1 MNFFRLV
8 VRSLQFHASKHLAVL
23 FGVMAATAVLTG
35 ALVVGDSVR
44 YSLRHLTL
52 DRLGRIDHLLL
63 VDRFFRAE
71 LASELQA
78 DELLKPNDFE
88 LPSGIVSFPAIIIPT
103 ATAEVPR
110 SKGRSL
116 AAGITLIAAGNDFD
130 ELRHKR
136 DVIGKPDLGIDTP
149 GPNEVV
155 LNEPLAK
162 ELDAKVGDT
171 IIIRIPKA
179 TQVSEDSP
187 LGRKDDRLTSLAELK
202 VSQIVP
208 AQDLGRFSLH
218 PMQTSPRNAYVA
230 LAPLQEALDQPGKV
244 NAIFVSSK
252 DEQLG
257 LSHLF
262 THKLQTALRPTLADY
277 GLSLKHVKLDFE
289 QDGKEEPILNY
300 FSLSTNRMLL
310 DETTDRVALEA
321 FKKFDAYPILTYL
334 ANSIDKVGAPANT
347 KGIPYSTIAALDPA
361 PDGPLVDREGEPLPK
376 LADDEIALT
385 DWAAEDQGLKIG
397 DKVRVTFFEPE
408 TTHGAEKEA
417 SAEFTV
423 KAIVPLTEPSAPYSR
438 GKGPKFKDPPTK
450 ANDADLTPDVP
461 GVTDQA
467 SIADWDAPFPFDY
480 KKMRS
485 QDDKYWENHRAT
497 PKAYISL
504 AAGQKLWHSR
514 FGQATSIRIPFREG
528 MTEESLTSKFLAQLS
543 KDNERLGFE
552 IIPIKARDLAASQG
566 TTPFDV
572 LFLLLSMF
580 IIGAALLL
588 IWLLFRLG
596 VEQRASEIGLLQA
609 LGWRQQLT
617 GKWLASEGLV
627 VSILGALLGTAVGI
641 GYAWLMVTGLRT
653 WWVGAI
659 SSPFL
664 ILHPGWL
671 SLVIGF
677 VVGVIVAQ
685 LTIYFSLRQ
694 LRKVSPR
701 QLLAGETSSA
711 LATLQNDREL
721 PAWRRALPWMF
732 LVLAAI
738 LAGLA
743 SILKAEAQ
751 AATFMACGASV
762 LTGLLMLISRQLGGQ
777 SRTLSKTPFRWVLPS
792 LAIRNIGRARGR
804 SMATIA
810 LVASACFLVVAVSSF
825 RLSPTEQGVGGF
837 NLLAESAEPILP
849 DLNDPAARKAAMG
862 NDADKLTGS
871 TVLPMRMR
879 AGDDASCRNLYQAMQ
894 PRVLGVT
901 PAVVQHFDSQGV
913 THFVFAASAAKTTEE
928 QANPWRLLE
937 QPAADGEPINTVLDM
952 NTALYSLKLYG
963 GIGQV
968 FERDYGDGPPIQFR
982 VVGLLSN
989 SVLQGSLLIG
999 ESDFKRVFPRVAGY
1013 RSFLI
1018 RTPEANERE
1027 VAATLEDRFGDEG
1040 FDVTESRV
1048 RLQDLL
1054 AVQNTYI
1061 STFQALGA
1069 LGLLLGTFGLAAVQL
1084 RNVLERRK
1092 ELAMLRA
1099 TGFRPA
1105 RIAGMVMLENLWLL
1119 CGGIFTGLLAA
1130 LLAVLPHMFLGG
1142 ASLPWRDLTIM
1153 IAAILLI
1160 GSLVGLLA
1168 VRATL
1173 RAPILA
1179 ALRGE

>member
-8 VRSLQFHASKHLAVL
+8 SRSLQFHASKHFAVL
-23 FGVMAATAVLTG
+23 LGVMAATAVLTG

-44 YSLRHLTL
+44 FSLRHLTL
-52 DRLGRIDHLLL
+52 DRLRRIDHLLL

-71 LASELQA
+71 LASELQQ
-78 DELLKPNDFE
+78 NFGS
-88 LPSGIVSFPAIIIPT
+88 SGEIAAVPAIIMPT

-110 SKGRSL
+110 EKGRSL
-116 AAGITLIAAGNDFD
+116 AAGVTLIAADQGFWDLNGS
-130 ELRHKR
+130 EGESAK
-136 DVIGKPDLGIDTP
+136 IIAPKPG
-149 GPNEVV
+149 EVL
-155 LNEPLAK
+155 LNEPLAS
-162 ELDAKVGDT
+162 ELNAKVGDT
-171 IIIRIPKA
+171 LIVRIPKA

-202 VSQIVP
+202 VREIIP
-208 AQDLGRFSLH
+208 AEGLGRFSLH
-218 PMQTSPRNAYVA
+218 PMQTSPRNVYVA
-230 LAPLQEALDQPGKV
+230 LAPLQETLEQPGKV
-244 NAIFVSSK
+244 NAILVATQ
-252 DEQLG
+252 DERRLKPAA
-257 LSHLF
+257 L
-262 THKLQTALRPTLADY
+262 TAKLQAALRPTLADY
-277 GLSLKHVKLDFE
+277 GLSLKHVTLNFE

-310 DETTDRVALEA
+310 DETTERVALEA
-321 FKKFDAYPILTYL
+321 FKKFDAYPVLTYL
-334 ANSIDKVGAPANT
+334 ANSIDKVGAPEGT

-361 PDGPLVDREGEPLPK
+361 PDGPLVDREGKPLPK

-408 TTHGAEKEA
+408 TTHGAEKEE

-423 KAIVPLTEPSAPYSR
+423 KAIIPLTEPTAPYSR
-438 GKGPKFKDPPTK
+438 RKGPQFQQRPTK

-480 KKMRS
+480 KKIRA
-485 QDDKYWENHRAT
+485 QDDKYWNNHRTT

-514 FGQATSIRIPFREG
+514 FGQATSIRIPASPVF
-528 MTEESLTSKFLAQLS
+528 TEELLTKAFLAQLQLQ
-543 KDNERLGFE
+543 NEFLGFE
-552 IIPIKARDLAASQG
+552 LIPIKDRDLAASQG

-609 LGWRQQLT
+609 LGWRQQRT
-617 GKWLASEGLV
+617 GRWLASEGLV

-664 ILHPGWL
+664 LLHPSTL

-711 LATLQNDREL
+711 LANLQSDRAL
-721 PAWRRALPWMF
+721 PAWRQALPWMF

-743 SILKAEAQ
+743 SVLKAEAQ

-777 SRTLSKTPFRWVLPS
+777 SRASTTPFRYVLPS
-792 LAIRNIGRARGR
+792 LAVRNIGRARGR

-849 DLNDPAARKAAMG
+849 DLNDPAARQAAMG
-862 NDADKLTGS
+862 KDATKLADS
-871 TVLPMRMR
+871 LVLPMRMR
-879 AGDDASCRNLYQAMQ
+879 GGDDASCRNLYQAMQ

-901 PAVVQHFDSQGV
+901 PAVINHFDLPDV
-913 THFVFAASAAKTTEE
+913 TKFIFAASAAKTPAE
-928 QANPWRLLE
+928 QANPWQLLA
-937 QPAADGEPINTVLDM
+937 QPAADGEPVNTVLDM

-963 GIGQV
+963 GIGQE
-968 FERDYGDGPPIQFR
+968 FERDYGDGPPIKFR

-999 ESDFKRVFPRVAGY
+999 EGDFKRLFPRVSGY

-1018 RTPEANERE
+1018 RTPAAQERE
-1027 VAATLEDRFGDEG
+1027 IATVLEERFGDEG
-1040 FDVTESRV
+1040 FDVTQSKI

-1099 TGFRPA
+1099 TGFRAA
-1105 RIAGMVMLENLWLL
+1105 RIAGMVMLENLFLL

-1142 ASLPWRDLTIM
+1142 ASLPWRDLAIM
-1153 IAAILLI
+1153 ISAILVI

-1173 RAPILA
+1173 KAPILA